1 MAGYGWVLYIAN
13 QTCVGE
19 FVRFETAV
27 RYVVSLCTGFLR
39 EEVENIFDYMSRY
52 GSAPASVV

>member
-19 FVRFETAV
+19 FVRFEAGV
-27 RYVVSLCTGFLR
+27 RYVVSLYMGFLR
-39 EEVENIFDYMSRY
+39 EEVENIF
-52 GSAPASVV
+52 